1 MLLELLRTHAAER
14 PDGIA
19 VIEADGTAVRFSE
32 LVSQAEAVA
41 RWLEAEGVDRF
52 AVQTT
57 SLPDLLAVL
66 AGASL
71 VGAEPCAYRADL
83 SGDDLVAMLERFE
96 HRVLLGPSDPPTVAT
111 RAVPIAEARLE
122 AGDLPPAADQS
133 PLLVLTTGTTGVP
146 KGARHDWR
154 RLLAAAGGRK
164 PAPGTRW
171 LFAYN
176 PYQFAG
182 VQMLVHVLSVGGVL
196 VVPTSNRPRDAL
208 EAMRV
213 HAVTHVSA
221 TPTFWRFLLA
231 GLRPGDT
238 SALALQQIT
247 LGGEAVG
254 ERVLEELHVAFPE
267 VPISQIYAATEF
279 GSAVS
284 VRDGDIGLPASVL
297 ERGPDADVRFKI
309 VDDELW
315 VSSRVGM
322 TGYFGDDR
330 SGGSGEAEWRPT
342 GDRVELRDDRI
353 VFLGRTSE
361 TINVGGVKV
370 HPLPIEDAIARVP
383 GVQLVRVFGRKNPMT
398 GQIVAA
404 EVVAAPDVDTGALEV
419 AIKEACSA
427 GLPTA
432 ARPRRI
438 RFVDSLEMRGDKLA
452 RGVAA
457 AEERSS

>member
-1 MLLELLRTHAAER
+1 MLLELLRTHASER
-14 PDGIA
+14 PEAIA
-19 VIEADGTAVRFSE
+19 VIEADGTTVRFADI
-32 LVSQAEAVA
+32 VSQAEAVA
-41 RWLEAEGVDRF
+41 RWLAAEGFDRF

-71 VGAEPCAYRADL
+71 VGAEPCAYRPDL
-83 SGDDLVAMLERFE
+83 AGDDLVATMQRFE
-96 HRVLLGPSDPPTVAT
+96 HQVVLGRSEPPSRGTRVVA
-111 RAVPIAEARLE
+111 IADARLDD
-122 AGDLPPAADQS
+122 GDLPPPSDRS
-133 PLLVLTTGTTGVP
+133 PLLVLTTGTTGEP

-154 RLLAAAGGRK
+154 RLLAAASGRK
-164 PAPGTRW
+164 SAPGTRW

-196 VVPTSNRPRDAL
+196 VVPVTNRPRHAL
-208 EAMRV
+208 DAMRA

-231 GLRPGDT
+231 ELRTVDA
-238 SALALQQIT
+238 SSLALQQIT

-254 ERVLEELHVAFPE
+254 ERVLEELHRVFPE
-267 VPISQIYAATEF
+267 VPVSQVYAATEF

-322 TGYFGDDR
+322 TGYFGDGEPD
-330 SGGSGEAEWRPT
+330 GSADAPWRPT
-342 GDRVELRDDRI
+342 GDRVELRGDRI

-361 TINVGGVKV
+361 TINVGGVKI

-383 GVQLVRVFGRKNPMT
+383 GVRLVRVYGRKNPMT

-404 EVVAAPDVDTGALEV
+404 DVVADDGFELDALEE
-419 AIKEACSA
+419 AIKAACNA
-427 GLPTA
+427 LPRA
-432 ARPRRI
+432 ARPRRV
-438 RFVDSLEMRGDKLA
+438 RFVPEIEMRGDKLA
-452 RGVAA
+452 RGAVADEA
-457 AEERSS
+457 SL